1 MNDYQEFV
9 CRCASPRYSKEL
21 AALGLAGEVG
31 ELCDVI
37 KKSTIYPMIPRGR
50 DEIVDEAGDVLWQ
63 LVNLLNQY
71 GITLEEV
78 MDHNISKLINRHKG
92 ERTAE
97 NGGER

>member
-1 MNDYQEFV
+1 MNNYQEFV
-9 CRCASPRYSKEL
+9 KKCASPAYTKEL

-37 KKSTIYPMIPRGR
+37 KKSAIYPAMISSKSA
-50 DEIVDEAGDVLWQ
+50 IIDEAGDVLWQ

-71 GITLEEV
+71 GIKLEEI
-78 MDHNISKLINRHKG
+78 MDYNVYKLTSRHKG

-97 NGGER
+97 DGGKR